1 MSEHKFP
8 VPPATPDP
16 VPSQLPTVFRVLSIT
31 RVPAPNSRNQ
41 VNEAVLFHEKAS
53 LRATWMTAHI
63 DCRLRAGSLVSIR
76 WMGKPTSCNGAI
88 LINRLVLLE
97 RAEPSLNLFD
107 TIPSAWVKDR
117 KLVERGRSLW
127 GAMSRPFQHLYNAM
141 LWDAGRCHRF
151 MTGPSSING
160 HHNEWNG
167 NLRHT
172 VETAEQALGLSGE
185 NAQVYRPIL
194 LAAALLHDIGKA
206 DEYRYDRSR
215 RAFTLSDRGALVG
228 HRHTVLEW
236 IAAARESNRILLP
249 EAHYLSLLHAL
260 TSAKG
265 AEWLGIRE
273 PASLE
278 ASILSMADRHSG
290 HMDLVSRM
298 APRKAGFGRYHK
310 HLKNRPYVV
319 LDSGFSSGSVD

>member
-1 MSEHKFP
+1 MSEHKLP
-8 VPPATPDP
+8 VPLTAHDP
-16 VPSQLPTVFRVLSIT
+16 VPAQLPAVFRVLSIT
-31 RVPAPNSRNQ
+31 RVPAPNCRNQ
-41 VNEAVLFHEKAS
+41 INEATLFHEKAS
-53 LRATWMTAHI
+53 IRVTWMTTHI
-63 DCRLRAGSLVSIR
+63 DSRLCVGSLVSIR
-76 WMGKPTSCNGAI
+76 WMGRPTSCNGAI
-88 LINRLVLLE
+88 RINRLVLLE
-97 RAEPSLNLFD
+97 RAEPGLNPFD
-107 TIPSAWVKDR
+107 TIPPGWVKDR
-117 KLVERGRSLW
+117 KLVDRGRRLW
-127 GAMSRPFQHLYNAM
+127 ESISRPLQHLYNAV

-151 MTGPSSING
+151 MAGPSPING

-172 VETAEQALGLSGE
+172 IETAEQALGLSGE
-185 NAQVYRPIL
+185 NAQVYRPVL

-215 RAFTLSDRGALVG
+215 RTFTLSDRGALVG

-236 IAAARESNRILLP
+236 IAAAREGNRVRLP
-249 EAHYLSLLHAL
+249 EAHYLALLHAL

-298 APRKAGFGRYHK
+298 APRKAGFGRYHR

-319 LDSGFSSGSVD
+319 LDSGFSDGGVD